1 MTSSTHA
8 SLPMSAIGQVV
19 SKLQKLRD
27 QLPPGEREVVD
38 DLLRAA
44 GVVESTPL
52 QYNPYLPDV
61 HINPYP
67 HYHRLQADN
76 PVHWSEAMQAWVISR
91 HEDVVTAFRE
101 PRLSYRTGFETTMA
115 LVPLEEQDSVR
126 AVSHLLGSLLNEIDP
141 PDHTRLR
148 RIMTRALTT
157 TVEPQRISHIESIAN
172 KLIDAVQSTGRMDIV
187 EDFAYPLPAIVGA
200 DLLGIPAQ
208 DRERFGQWIDDVVH
222 TFSEGFSATDAM
234 LRGEAAIV
242 ELTEYLKRLFAE
254 RRARPGEDALSA
266 MLQATEATEDERIL
280 IAINL
285 IMGMHENVTH
295 AISLSV
301 QTILRDPEILNRL
314 RSRTDD
320 LSSAVEEMLRH
331 EGTAPILSRV
341 ALEDIEIGG
350 VIIPKGQRV
359 ILLLAAA
366 NRDQERFDDPDRF
379 IPDRQPNPHVA
390 FGVGKRACPG
400 SGLARTII
408 QAAVRMLIM
417 RLPDMQLVNTEP
429 MWREEIN
436 IHGLRVLLV
445 KFTPR
450 GLGNDTPVDA

>member
-1 MTSSTHA
+1 MTASTHA

-19 SKLQKLRD
+19 SKLLKLKER
-27 QLPPGEREVVD
+27 LPPGEREVVE
-38 DLLRAA
+38 DLLKAA
-44 GVVESTPL
+44 GVVEAKPL
-52 QYNPYLPDV
+52 QYNPYLPGV

-76 PVHWSEAMQAWVISR
+76 PVHWSEAMQAWVVCR
-91 HEDVVTAFRE
+91 HEDVVAAFRDS
-101 PRLSYRTGFETTMA
+101 RLSYRTGFETTMA
-115 LVPLEEQDSVR
+115 CVPSEEHDSVR
-126 AVSHLLGSLLNEIDP
+126 AVSLLLGSLLNEIDP

-172 KLIDAVQSTGRMDIV
+172 KLIDAVESAGRMDIV
-187 EDFAYPLPAIVGA
+187 DDFAYPLPAIVGA
-200 DLLGIPAQ
+200 DLLGIPAE
-208 DRERFGQWIDDVVH
+208 DREKFGQWIDDVVH
-222 TFSEGFSATDAM
+222 TFSEGFSGTTAM
-234 LRGEAAIV
+234 LCGEAAV
-242 ELTEYLKRLFAE
+242 GELTEYLRKLFAQ

-266 MLQATEATEDERIL
+266 MLQATEATEDERVL

-295 AISLSV
+295 AISLSM
-301 QTILRDPEILNRL
+301 QTILRDPEILAHL

-341 ALEDIEIGG
+341 ALEDIELGG
-350 VIIPKGQRV
+350 IMIPKGQRV

-366 NRDQERFDDPDRF
+366 NRDQARFDEPDCF

-400 SGLARTII
+400 SGLARTMI
-408 QAAVRMLIM
+408 QVAVRTLIT
-417 RLPDMQLVNTEP
+417 RLPDMQLMDTEP

-436 IHGLRVLLV
+436 IHGLRVLPV

-450 GLGNDTPVDA
+450 GLGNNTSAES